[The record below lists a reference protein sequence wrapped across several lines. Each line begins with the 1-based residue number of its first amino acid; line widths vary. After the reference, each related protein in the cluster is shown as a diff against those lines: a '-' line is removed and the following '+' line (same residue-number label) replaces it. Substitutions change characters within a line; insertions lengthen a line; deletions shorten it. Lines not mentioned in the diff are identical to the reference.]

1 MSRGYSCFKSILCG
15 SHKLCAIKP
24 IHKMIR
30 YSYEGDLKQVSQGT
44 ITMIIIFLVISV
56 ERALVQLETN

>member
-1 MSRGYSCFKSILCG
+1 
-15 SHKLCAIKP
+15 
-24 IHKMIR
+24 MIR

-56 ERALVQLETN
+56 ERALVQLETNWPNFFIFQFVPILDICSNRVG